1 MSKLH
6 YGTRYGTSIVS
17 SNYRYDGTLDRD
29 MRETGA
35 HIQRSWQNAPQY
47 LHEQATEKAK
57 ATVRRKKAA
66 LGTGRQDAELRMAT
80 ALREAVARIYVD
92 AKIKN
97 YIVDIVQA
105 TRDPAKYGLEMTG
118 LIQFGASPRATIA
131 LVKAARAQAFLEGR
145 GYVTPQDI
153 KSSVFDVMR
162 HRIIVSYEAEA
173 EELKAEN
180 LIQRILERL
189 PVP

>member
-35 HIQRSWQNAPQY
+35 HIQRCWQNAPQY

-80 ALREAVARIYVD
+80 ALREAVALLEFHMAD
-92 AKIKN
+92 MMGHKIKPGHHSMVN
-97 YIVDIVQA
+97 Q
-105 TRDPAKYGLEMTG
+105 L
-118 LIQFGASPRATIA
+118 QIA
-131 LVKAARAQAFLEGR
+131 NALYHLKHKCGVGFDDDSYKGRVPLYEYEPSLLPQKDANLDERLKAQREARVKRRQ
-145 GYVTPQDI
+145 
-153 KSSVFDVMR
+153 
-162 HRIIVSYEAEA
+162 RIIDR
-173 EELKAEN
+173 
-180 LIQRILERL
+180 LIAR
-189 PVP
+189 PKGAT